1 MARRASGK
9 LAGGDNHRIV
19 VKRSNAPAG
28 ASGIFASR
36 LWIFASRLGGFAA
49 RLGGFAARLGVFAA
63 RLLPP
68 LRGGCS
74 CLGRFRWLRP
84 PMAVLPTG

>member
-1 MARRASGK
+1 LARRASGK

-19 VKRSNAPAG
+19 VKMNNAPAG
-28 ASGIFASR
+28 ASGKFASR
-36 LWIFASRLGGFAA
+36 FRKFASRLGG
-49 RLGGFAARLGVFAA
+49 FAA

-74 CLGRFRWLRP
+74 LMGRFRWLRP
-84 PMAVLPTG
+84 PMADLPTG